1 MKQRIFIF
9 QLLAILANSELAGL
23 IDDIIILGFR

>member
-9 QLLAILANSELAGL
+9 QLLAILADSKLAGL